1 MIKEQALIYL
11 FKAWMT
17 ASVVFPIVYTLYYL
31 NFVGS
36 QDGMIWLWLVIAI
49 PILAV
54 CSLVTWLLT
63 YLIFLG
69 MLKYTKTV
77 YLQKIWL
84 CVSILLMIAII
95 YISFFGFIN
104 SSVYSIG
111 MVLSYY
117 LVLTGFIWLYRL
129 KPIEV

>member
-1 MIKEQALIYL
+1 
-11 FKAWMT
+11 MT

>member
-11 FKAWMT
+11 FKVWIT
-17 ASVVFPIVYTLYYL
+17 AAVVFPITATIYCL

-36 QDGMIWLWLVIAI
+36 QDGMIWLWLLIAI

-84 CVSILLMIAII
+84 CVSVLLMVAII
-95 YISFFGFIN
+95 YVSFFGFTN
-104 SSVYSIG
+104 SPMYSIG

-117 LVLTGFIWLYRL
+117 LVLIGCIWLYRL
-129 KPIEV
+129 KPIDA